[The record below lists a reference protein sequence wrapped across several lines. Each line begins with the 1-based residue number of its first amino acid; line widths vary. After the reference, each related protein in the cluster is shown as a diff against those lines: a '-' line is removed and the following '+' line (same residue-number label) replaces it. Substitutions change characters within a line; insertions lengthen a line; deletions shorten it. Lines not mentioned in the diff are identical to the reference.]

1 MLGPVMGAPGY
12 TLFDTPIG
20 RCGIAWGE
28 RGVMGVQ
35 LPAARDAEVRA
46 RLLER
51 VPDAQES
58 EPTAAV
64 SEAIGAI
71 TALLGGQPSDLSS
84 IGLDMDGLLP
94 FQRRV
99 YEVARAIGPGET
111 LSYGEVAARLG
122 APGAARAVG
131 QALGR
136 NPFPIVVPCHRVLA
150 ANGRVGGFSAS
161 GGIAT
166 KLRMLGIE
174 AAQGSAGA
182 GLNGSAALGFDPL
195 AAVEHIRAADA
206 KLAWVIDAVG
216 PCRMRIR
223 PARSTFLALAE
234 SIVYQQLNG
243 KAAATI
249 FARLCALFPNAHQ
262 GFTPEQ
268 FMRVSDDRL
277 RAAGLSR
284 SKLLSLRDLA
294 QRAAAGGIPPLAELR
309 EMEDEAIIERLSEVR
324 GIGRWTV
331 EMLLMFRL
339 GRPDVL
345 PVDDYGVRKGFGI
358 ALGKREAPPAEVLQ
372 KRGKRWRPY
381 RSVASWYLWRAT
393 ELDRG

>member
-1 MLGPVMGAPGY
+1 MGARGY
-12 TLFDTPIG
+12 ALFDTPVG

-35 LPAARDAEVRA
+35 LPAARDAQVRA
-46 RLLER
+46 RLLDR

-58 EPTAAV
+58 EPPVPVAA
-64 SEAIGAI
+64 AIRAI
-71 TALLGGQPSDLSS
+71 TALLSGQSSDLSCV
-84 IGLDMDGLLP
+84 GLDMEGLPP

-99 YEVARAIGPGET
+99 YEAARSIGPGET
-111 LSYGEVAARLG
+111 LSYGELAARIG

-150 ANGRVGGFSAS
+150 ANGGLGGFTAT

-174 AAQGSAGA
+174 ARSTSA
-182 GLNGSAALGFDPL
+182 GLNGSAVLGFDPL
-195 AAVEHIRAADA
+195 AAVEHLRSADP
-206 KLAWVIDAVG
+206 KLAWVIDTVG

-249 FARLCALFPNAHQ
+249 FARLCGLFPHAHH

-268 FMRVSDDRL
+268 LLRVSDDRL

-294 QRAAAGGIPPLAELR
+294 QRAAAGDIPPLEELR
-309 EMEDEAIIERLSEVR
+309 EMQDEHIVERLSQVR

-358 ALGKREAPPAEVLQ
+358 ALRKREVPAPEVLRR
-372 KRGKRWRPY
+372 RGERWRPY

-393 ELDRG
+393 ELDQD